1 MTQPLVRRCCCHRP
15 ERLVTNESLHL
26 PHPGFDA
33 FHVKQFPNSS
43 KVWTLIVTDLSFATH
58 GMSVDVYGP
67 LADVGF
73 AMHARFAV
81 GSTAVCPAS
90 FSWQSLLGV
99 QQDVGL
105 CYQNSTLKVHIVLC
119 VLLSLENAMKF
130 FLDLSLPS
138 GLQSATYNL
147 TAIAD
152 LHGYTVKCN
161 NGVDFF
167 EHYSLLG
174 PTKLVTVET
183 CCLHQTFF
191 QTRVFPCTQTS
202 WKVHPL

>member
-1 MTQPLVRRCCCHRP
+1 
-15 ERLVTNESLHL
+15 
-26 PHPGFDA
+26 
-33 FHVKQFPNSS
+33 
-43 KVWTLIVTDLSFATH
+43 
-58 GMSVDVYGP
+58 MSVDVYGP

-105 CYQNSTLKVHIVLC
+105 CKQNSTLKVHTLLC
-119 VLLSLENAMKF
+119 VLLSLANAMEGKF

-138 GLQSATYNL
+138 GLQSATYSL

-152 LHGYTVKCN
+152 LH
-161 NGVDFF
+161 
-167 EHYSLLG
+167 E
-174 PTKLVTVET
+174 
-183 CCLHQTFF
+183 
-191 QTRVFPCTQTS
+191 
-202 WKVHPL
+202 